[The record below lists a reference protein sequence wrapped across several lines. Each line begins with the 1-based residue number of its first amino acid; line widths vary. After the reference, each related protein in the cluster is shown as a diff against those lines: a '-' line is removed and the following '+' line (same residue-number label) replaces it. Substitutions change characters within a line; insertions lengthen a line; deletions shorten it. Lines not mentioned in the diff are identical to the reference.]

1 MIDIYE
7 KQNAWF
13 VSRGFS
19 GYSHG
24 ERAEISLRGPGSVK
38 FFLFDTE
45 ADNDT
50 ISVFGKLV
58 TETAAPASRR
68 LDSLDTRLDL
78 LDRIPDADRNRQEGW
93 QAMLSGPM
101 TCGGSNATLLGVD
114 SRATSE
120 ALCKDACEQ
129 HFSALLFSSSQTQEH
144 PSVVFYT
151 LLATVVDS
159 RSTLARR
166 TCVDPF

>member
-1 MIDIYE
+1 
-7 KQNAWF
+7 
-13 VSRGFS
+13 
-19 GYSHG
+19 
-24 ERAEISLRGPGSVK
+24 LRGPGSVK

-93 QAMLSGPM
+93 QAMLSGSM

-129 HFSALLFSSSQTQEH
+129 HLQCSA
-144 PSVVFYT
+144 VFLVTDPRTPKRCVLY
-151 LLATVVDS
+151 ASCDS
-159 RSTLARR
+159 R
-166 TCVDPF
+166 

>member
-58 TETAAPASRR
+58 TETAA
-68 LDSLDTRLDL
+68 SLQGGLTRLT
-78 LDRIPDADRNRQEGW
+78 RV
-93 QAMLSGPM
+93 S
-101 TCGGSNATLLGVD
+101 TCSWVLTFPSQSVLKIN
-114 SRATSE
+114 E
-120 ALCKDACEQ
+120 
-129 HFSALLFSSSQTQEH
+129 LFQST
-144 PSVVFYT
+144 
-151 LLATVVDS
+151 TV
-159 RSTLARR
+159 R
-166 TCVDPF
+166 